1 MSGGLKPQ
9 QLSNGRSG
17 SSQCPRHRKAEQA
30 RYSAITSQD
39 VLVSVVQFDFCTW
52 RTKTEL
58 QLSPLNIVLTSPSLL
73 ETKNANYS
81 VLYQW
86 DGPLG
91 FTCFSP
97 PTCHNQT
104 DQSIRQMTLQS
115 SYLNYKVPFSL
126 ASHAFR
132 YIKKNLL
139 ETHRDICLGS
149 TRLSLAFAKTGLRQ
163 CPLKM

>member
-1 MSGGLKPQ
+1 MAEVVVPSVHGTV
-9 QLSNGRSG
+9 
-17 SSQCPRHRKAEQA
+17 KAEQA

-39 VLVSVVQFDFCTW
+39 VLVSAVQFDFCTW

-115 SYLNYKVPFSL
+115 SYLNYKVPFFTSIT
-126 ASHAFR
+126 S
-132 YIKKNLL
+132 YIKK
-139 ETHRDICLGS
+139 S
-149 TRLSLAFAKTGLRQ
+149 TRNSRRYMPWRYKTLTGFHKDWTKTVSPKNVRSAYCSVIKL
-163 CPLKM
+163 